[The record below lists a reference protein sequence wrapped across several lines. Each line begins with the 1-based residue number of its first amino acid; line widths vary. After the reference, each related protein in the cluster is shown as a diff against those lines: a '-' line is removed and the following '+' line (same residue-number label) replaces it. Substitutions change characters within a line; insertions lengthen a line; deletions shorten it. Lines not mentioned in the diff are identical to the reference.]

1 MTHNRRKQ
9 FYIKNSVQGK
19 YVLLTILLLVSYT
32 IILLGSIFLP
42 HFLVLSSDI
51 PINQKTEAANVL
63 LILHSN
69 IWLPIAVLIVV
80 CGIYSIFLTH
90 RIAGPIFAFN
100 RMAKTIAAGDL
111 TIRTRLREKDEF
123 KDLGSSFN
131 LMADNMETLLV
142 DLKEEYQHLS
152 SYISELE
159 KELQTKEFSEDMLDS
174 IANNMRV
181 DRDSIGKL
189 LEQYKFRNSSD
200 KSA

>member
-131 LMADNMETLLV
+131 LMADNLETLLV